1 MKTLR
6 EVVSEFI
13 NDPYD
18 VLSKAVNGNNLS
30 FGDEQYTD
38 PYQLF
43 LGWGIVTLVIFVLL
57 IAWVLTQILRLGDPA
72 QGTNPQFYKI
82 ASRFVAAGVAFSVC
96 PVLGYIPAI
105 VFFFCAEIYLSG
117 AKESSHGDDH
127 GFAAVFKGLA
137 MRRQQLQMVPQLHVA
152 SPLNNIP
159 PPPAVPVELTSAV
172 DISHFA

>member
-1 MKTLR
+1 MKTLQ

-13 NDPYD
+13 NNPYD
-18 VLSKAVNGNNLS
+18 VLSKAVKGNNLS
-30 FGDEQYTD
+30 FGDQEYTD

-57 IAWVLTQILRLGDPA
+57 IAWVLTQILRLGDPV
-72 QGTNPQFYKI
+72 QGTNPHFYKI

-117 AKESSHGDDH
+117 AKQSSHGDNHD
-127 GFAAVFKGLA
+127 FASVVKCL
-137 MRRQQLQMVPQLHVA
+137 MRRPTRFQMVSQMPAARPADIPQLYL
-152 SPLNNIP
+152 SDMSD
-159 PPPAVPVELTSAV
+159 VPQ
-172 DISHFA
+172 

>member
-1 MKTLR
+1 MKTIR
-6 EVVSEFI
+6 EVFSEFI

-18 VLSKAVNGNNLS
+18 VLSKAVKGNNLS
-30 FGDEQYTD
+30 FGDEDYTD

-57 IAWVLTQILRLGDPA
+57 IAWVLTQILRLGEPA
-72 QGTNPQFYKI
+72 QGANPQFYKI

-117 AKESSHGDDH
+117 AKQSSHGDDH
-127 GFAAVFKGLA
+127 NFAAVLKYVMTRPTNLPMAQA
-137 MRRQQLQMVPQLHVA
+137 MQFENPVDIPQ
-152 SPLNNIP
+152 P
-159 PPPAVPVELTSAV
+159 PPGFLRTKV
-172 DISHFA
+172 DMSHF

>member
-30 FGDEQYTD
+30 FGDEEYTD

-117 AKESSHGDDH
+117 AKQSSHGDDH
-127 GFAAVFKGLA
+127 DFVSVIR
-137 MRRQQLQMVPQLHVA
+137 MIRRPQLQMTPITGPMHVENIKPAPLQLGVDMLEL
-152 SPLNNIP
+152 SP
-159 PPPAVPVELTSAV
+159 
-172 DISHFA
+172 